1 MTKGRGYFELQEE
14 IHTQKIL
21 INEKLSWDFLMKG
34 QKFSFISTRLT
45 SLFMR
50 SCIAGIDKE
59 YLKRPAQVSINSL
72 RILRRIMT
80 IAQYIL
86 NIYFVLGTVLQRFM
100 FIVSFNLHNLV
111 SWRYH
116 YCADVMDEET
126 GSYNY

>member
-1 MTKGRGYFELQEE
+1 
-14 IHTQKIL
+14 
-21 INEKLSWDFLMKG
+21 MKG

-50 SCIAGIDKE
+50 SCTAGIDKE
-59 YLKRPAQVSINSL
+59 YLKRPAQVYINSL

-86 NIYFVLGTVLQRFM
+86 NIYFVLGTVLQRFI

-111 SWRYH
+111 SWRYN
-116 YCADVMDEET
+116 YCADVMDKET
-126 GSYNY
+126 GS